1 MRSGRVPVNL
11 GAVLGKPTI
20 NLAATGAASNPDVA
34 SDLQAQRATT
44 QHDVRKYLKVDPVL
58 AFGIGYRF

>member
-1 MRSGRVPVNL
+1 
-11 GAVLGKPTI
+11 LGKPTI

-34 SDLQAQRATT
+34 SDLQAQSATT